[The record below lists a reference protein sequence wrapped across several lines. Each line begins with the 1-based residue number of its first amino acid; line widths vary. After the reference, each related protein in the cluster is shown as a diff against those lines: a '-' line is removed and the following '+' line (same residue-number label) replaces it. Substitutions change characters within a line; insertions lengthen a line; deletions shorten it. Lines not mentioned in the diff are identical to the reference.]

1 MAFRLKPKEE
11 KFFALLEKHAALC
24 AQAGDVLHDCFQG
37 AVSAQEGLDTV
48 RTLKKEGWAIRVKTM
63 ERLQKTFI
71 TPIDREDI
79 QMLIE
84 LLDAILDEMK
94 EIMDKMVMYRPG
106 QPTAGAVA
114 MAKIIAQ
121 CTQEIKKSVSYMRD
135 LKDNYLKIEARSEK
149 VNNLESQADVHYHE
163 EMARLFTEC
172 TDPIHIIKWKEI
184 LSSMED
190 VADGCEDLVKT
201 FQRVVLKYA

>member
-24 AQAGDVLHDCFQG
+24 AQAGEVLYDCFQG
-37 AVSAQEGLDTV
+37 KVPGEEGLETV
-48 RTLKKEGWAIRVKTM
+48 RDLKKEGLAIRVKTM

-79 QMLIE
+79 QNLIE

-94 EIMDKMVMYRPG
+94 EIMDKMVMYHPG
-106 QPTAGAVA
+106 QPAARAIA
-114 MAKIIAQ
+114 MAQIIAQ
-121 CTQEIKKSVSYMRD
+121 CTQEIKKSVAYMRN

-149 VNNLESQADVHYHE
+149 VNNLESQGDVHYHE
-163 EMARLFTEC
+163 EMALLFTEC

-184 LSSMED
+184 LSSMEN
-190 VADGCEDLVKT
+190 VIDGCEDLVKA
-201 FQRVVLKYA
+201 FLRVVLKYA